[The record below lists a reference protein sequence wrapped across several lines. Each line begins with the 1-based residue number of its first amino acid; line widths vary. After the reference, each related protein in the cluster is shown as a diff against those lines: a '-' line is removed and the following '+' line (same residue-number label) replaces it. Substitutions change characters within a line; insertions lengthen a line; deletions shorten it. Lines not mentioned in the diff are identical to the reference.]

1 MVFQATADYF
11 SLINQKSAQFS
22 PKELWTNICQ
32 DVVDTN
38 VGDAVVQILG
48 QTGIAGFKF
57 HIQEQE
63 RIELDSQITT
73 HYVED
78 NRPVQDHIAHNPV
91 MITVKGLQGE
101 FFYSVNP
108 IEDTLALVVPTMS
121 LVKQFVPKVSDFV
134 KQQKSKK
141 IVDSAG
147 KAVKTSDG
155 GYALTGSVTN
165 TTTTNFN
172 AVDLFSIFQDLYK
185 LTSAQT
191 RAYYF
196 FKALYKSKAL
206 FSVETSWERYDNMVL
221 KSMIPMRDN
230 SLDISDYT
238 LTFQQ
243 INFTQSLVV
252 DLKNKAGRTRQ
263 QLAQTQN
270 KGTQKGTYTQT
281 VPST

>member
-32 DVVDTN
+32 DVTDIN
-38 VGDAVVQILG
+38 IGDAFIQILG

-63 RIELDSQITT
+63 RIEFDSEITT

-78 NRPVQDHIAHNPV
+78 NRPVQDHIALRPV

-101 FFYSVNP
+101 YFHSVNP
-108 IEDTLALVVPTMS
+108 IEDTLALVTPTMS
-121 LVKQFVPKVSDFV
+121 LVKQFVPKVSNFV

-155 GYALTGSVTN
+155 GYALTGSITN

-185 LTSAQT
+185 LTSAQA

-243 INFTQSLVV
+243 INFVQSMVL
-252 DLKNKAGRTRQ
+252 DLKNTAGRTRQ
-263 QLAQTQN
+263 QIAQTQN
-270 KGTQKGTYTQT
+270 KGTQKGTYKQT
-281 VPST
+281 IPST

>member
-1 MVFQATADYF
+1 MLNLTASYLN
-11 SLINQKSAQFS
+11 LINKAIQVSS
-22 PKELWTNICQ
+22 KEYWTKLCKEVLN
-32 DVVDTN
+32 DDS
-38 VGDAVVQILG
+38 AVVQILG

-63 RIELDSQITT
+63 RIEFDSQITT

-78 NRPVQDHIAHNPV
+78 NRPVQDHIAQNPV
-91 MITVKGLQGE
+91 MITVKGLQGD

-108 IEDTLALVVPTMS
+108 IEDTLALVTPTMS
-121 LVKQFVPKVSDFV
+121 LVKQFIPKINAFEQ
-134 KQQKSKK
+134 QQKVKKLKEANSKK
-141 IVDSAG
+141 DNKSFVSKYI
-147 KAVKTSDG
+147 
-155 GYALTGSVTN
+155 N
-165 TTTTNFN
+165 NFN
-172 AVDLFSIFQDLYK
+172 NVDLFTMFQDLYR

-221 KSMIPMRDN
+221 KSMRPLRDN

-243 INFTQSLVV
+243 INFVQSEVL
-252 DLKNKAGRTRQ
+252 DLKNTAEKTRQ
-263 QLAQTQN
+263 QIAQTQN
-270 KGTQKGTYTQT
+270 KGTQKGTYKQT
-281 VPST
+281 IPSK

>member
-1 MVFQATADYF
+1 MVFNATASYFDLISKAVQLSSKDY
-11 SLINQKSAQFS
+11 
-22 PKELWTNICQ
+22 WTKLCQ
-32 DVVDTN
+32 DVLND
-38 VGDAVVQILG
+38 DSAIVQILG

-63 RIELDSQITT
+63 CIEFDSEITT

-78 NRPVQDHIAHNPV
+78 NRPVQDHIAHRPV

-101 FFYSVNP
+101 YFHSVNP
-108 IEDTLALVVPTMS
+108 IEDTLALVTPTMS
-121 LVKQFVPKVSDFV
+121 LVKQFVPKVSNFV

-141 IVDSAG
+141 LKEA
-147 KAVKTSDG
+147 
-155 GYALTGSVTN
+155 N
-165 TTTTNFN
+165 TQNNKQSFVSKYINNFN
-172 AVDLFSIFQDLYK
+172 NVDLFTIFQDLYK
-185 LTSAQT
+185 LKSAQT

-243 INFTQSLVV
+243 INFVQSMVL
-252 DLKNKAGRTRQ
+252 DLKNTAARTRQ
-263 QLAQTQN
+263 QIAQTQN
-270 KGTQKGTYTQT
+270 KGTQKGTYKQT
-281 VPST
+281 IPST